1 MRFAERKGKMISC
14 TACAPESC
22 AHLKCR
28 GPTGQFA
35 PSVFLKVAVGAPTS
49 PVVAAAA
56 PVPVDVIL
64 ANVGAI
70 FDVAAYAF
78 VAPRTGPY
86 RFEYTVALQ
95 AAGASDVQ
103 VLAQVGNLLSIVP
116 IPQLSLSARL
126 FAEKDTL
133 TGSAVIDM
141 LQGQSFSLT
150 ASNVG
155 GACTILGHPAA
166 AAPYLSL
173 LCIYSLF

>member
-35 PSVFLKVAVGAPTS
+35 PSVFLMVAVGTTS
-49 PVVAAAA
+49 PVVAAPA

-86 RFEYTVALQ
+86 RFEYTIALQ
-95 AAGASDVQ
+95 ATGASDVQ
-103 VLAQVGNLLSIVP
+103 VLAQVGNPLSIVP

-126 FAEKDTL
+126 LAESDTL

-155 GACTILGHPAA
+155 GACTILGRPAA
-166 AAPYLSL
+166 TPPYLSL